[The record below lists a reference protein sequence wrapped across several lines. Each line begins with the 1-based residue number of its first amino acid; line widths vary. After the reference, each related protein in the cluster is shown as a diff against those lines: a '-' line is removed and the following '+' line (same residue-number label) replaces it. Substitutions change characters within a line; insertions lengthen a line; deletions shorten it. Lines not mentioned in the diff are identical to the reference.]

1 MNLSS
6 ILVTSCIYGIINITL
21 VMSQKDYYK
30 SLGLK
35 KGASA
40 RDIKKAFR
48 KLALKY
54 HPDKSDE
61 PDAEQRFLEIAEAYE
76 VLRDPVKRSQ
86 YDQMGHS
93 SFNKDSGFKPGNFN
107 FQDLFKDFDD
117 LFKDFGDME
126 GHFKSHF
133 GNHKMQH
140 EAAGGN
146 FQFAQDINFEDLFE
160 SPFLHM
166 NEYDMFGHDME
177 DVARVN
183 LKGRREHSQRSKQSC
198 RTVTQRIGSTVTTY
212 TQCS

>member
-1 MNLSS
+1 MNFYS
-6 ILVTSCIYGIINITL
+6 ILVTTCLYGLINISL
-21 VMSQKDYYK
+21 ASSQKDYYK
-30 SLGLK
+30 SLGLR

-54 HPDKSDE
+54 HPDKSSE
-61 PDAEQRFLEIAEAYE
+61 PGAEDRFREIAEAYE
-76 VLRDPVKRSQ
+76 VLRDPEKRAQ
-86 YDQMGHS
+86 YDQMGHKTFS
-93 SFNKDSGFKPGNFN
+93 RDSGFKPGNFD

-117 LFKDFGDME
+117 LFKEFGDME
-126 GHFKSHF
+126 GHFKQHF
-133 GNHKMQH
+133 GNHKMH
-140 EAAGGN
+140 HDAAGGN
-146 FQFAQDINFEDLFE
+146 FQFGQDIKFEDLFQD

-177 DVARVN
+177 DIGRVN
-183 LKGRREHSQRSKQSC
+183 LKGGRRSEQAC